1 MHHRRTHRKSKN
13 GCLVCRQRKIKVCD
27 EVKPRCTN
35 CIRFCVPCS
44 FDPDPESDNSRSFP
58 TKSTVSPEKR
68 GRGRPR
74 KGWGIARG
82 IPGPQEQLPAHLD
95 NPEPYCSLLN
105 IPDIELLLHF
115 TSHTGR
121 SLAHP
126 DPPDNPIARFW
137 SHNVPSLG
145 LSCHVVLHLALA
157 LAGHHLAYTTTQ
169 DTVRSAHYTSLAQ
182 KHSSVGLVE
191 LTKALGSISNATCG
205 ALYTAA
211 TLMTYCTFASGPT
224 DDNDL
229 LVCNISSHAPQR
241 WMSVIQGVRLIRER
255 FEPDV
260 LFSGLLAPL
269 APSSEPDPK
278 SATPAYIEEGYSR
291 IDWEEPLRCLRDLIT
306 SDRDTPDTDTED
318 TAVYLQAYERIE
330 AIYEAT
336 FGNAKGQF
344 TCPPVNKFVF
354 IWLYMVEE
362 RFVACLQQRRPLS
375 LLILAYYALLLTTM
389 KRDWFMRTWP
399 RHLLT
404 RIRELLGEGYWEWLH
419 WPLEQ
424 AGLYTDEMPR
434 IAS

>member
-13 GCLVCRQRKIKVCD
+13 GCLCD

-44 FDPDPESDNSRSFP
+44 FDPASGPESASSRPAP
-58 TKSTVSPEKR
+58 TRSTASPGKR

-74 KGWGIARG
+74 KEWGFARG
-82 IPGPQEQLPAHLD
+82 TPGAQEQLPEHLE
-95 NPEPYCSLLN
+95 NPERYCSLL
-105 IPDIELLLHF
+105 DISDLELLLHF

-126 DPPDNPIARFW
+126 DPPDNPVARFW
-137 SHNVPSLG
+137 SHNVPRIG

-157 LAGHHLAYTTTQ
+157 LAGHHLAYTTVQ
-169 DTVRSAHYTSLAQ
+169 DTEKRTHYTSLAQ
-182 KHSSVGLVE
+182 KHSAVGLVE
-191 LTKALGSISNATCG
+191 LTKALASINSATCG

-229 LVCNISSHAPQR
+229 LVCNIGSHAPQR

-255 FEPDV
+255 FELDI

-269 APSSEPDPK
+269 APSSEPGPS
-278 SATPAYIEEGYSR
+278 SATPACVEEGYPR
-291 IDWEEPLRCLRDLIT
+291 FEWEEPFRRLRDLIT
-306 SDRDTPDTDTED
+306 SDEDSLVTDTENVP
-318 TAVYLQAYERIE
+318 VYLEAYERIK

-336 FGNAKGQF
+336 FGNADGQF
-344 TCPPVNKFVF
+344 TCPPENKFIF
-354 IWLYMVEE
+354 IWLYTVEQ

-399 RHLLT
+399 RHLLA
-404 RIRELLGEGYWEWLH
+404 RIRGLLGHGYGEWLR

-424 AGLYTDEMPR
+424 AGLCTDGTSQVAR
-434 IAS
+434 